1 MSVIGAFDREEE
13 EELSVFLQKP
23 NGDLP
28 NPRAHFSAVLLDN
41 KKIII
46 TSGDNQE
53 EEFNDVYELNLLIN
67 KWRNKKIK
75 LKESM
80 VGHKSILL
88 KVKSSKD
95 VLHTSGRGILTYGG
109 WMKNMYSDNLI
120 MLEYISKE
128 LRICPRRANKKQD
141 SYMKVTKSTFDV
153 ERQIALDKLVPE
165 GRRDHTFTFHGDMES
180 VIMIGGWNALEWH
193 PDQTMLDMWALTS
206 GRAILR
212 RVEMAEDYLGLWI
225 HDSLES
231 ARAYYGVR

>member
-1 MSVIGAFDREEE
+1 MSVIGVFDREEE
-13 EELSVFLQKP
+13 EELSVFLQQP
-23 NGDLP
+23 SGDLP

-53 EEFNDVYELNLLIN
+53 EEFNDVYELNLLTN

-75 LKESM
+75 LKESI

-109 WMKNMYSDNLI
+109 WMKNTYSDNLV

-141 SYMKVTKSTFDV
+141 SYMKGPKTTFDA

-165 GRRDHTFTFHGDMES
+165 GRRDHTFTFHGDLQS
-180 VIMIGGWNALEWH
+180 VVMIGGWNALEWH
-193 PDQTMLDMWALTS
+193 PDQTMLDIWALTS
-206 GRAILR
+206 GSLPFI
-212 RVEMAEDYLGLWI
+212 RVEMAQDYLGLWI
-225 HDSLES
+225 PNSAES
-231 ARAYYGVR
+231 TRPHNGVR